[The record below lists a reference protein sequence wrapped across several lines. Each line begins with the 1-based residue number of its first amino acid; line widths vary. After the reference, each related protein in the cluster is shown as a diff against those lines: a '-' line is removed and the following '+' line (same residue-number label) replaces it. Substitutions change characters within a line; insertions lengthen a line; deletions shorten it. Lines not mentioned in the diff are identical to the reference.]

1 MVHTIAIASGKGGVG
16 KTSIAVNSALKLAL
30 DKKRVAL
37 LDADFG
43 LANAHIMLD
52 QKVDVNVSDFLNGS
66 KNIDDIIYNCF
77 ADLQL
82 IPGGSGILDIMNI
95 DSQKRWEV
103 IRSIDHLANTLDYL
117 FVDTPAG
124 ASDSSIEFASAC
136 DSVVI
141 ILVGEPTSFM
151 DAYAFIKALNLEKG
165 IDKVSVIVN
174 LAESEKSATN
184 SFEAF
189 QKICVKFLN
198 IELELLGWLPDSKV
212 ISNSIISRKPYILN
226 KNLDGNL
233 RKQVNLIVNNISRL
247 KPVKS
252 NNVRFFNSKL
262 G

>member
-103 IRSIDHLANTLDYL
+103 IRSIDHLTNTLDYL

-136 DSVVI
+136 DR
-141 ILVGEPTSFM
+141 
-151 DAYAFIKALNLEKG
+151 
-165 IDKVSVIVN
+165 
-174 LAESEKSATN
+174 
-184 SFEAF
+184 
-189 QKICVKFLN
+189 
-198 IELELLGWLPDSKV
+198 LL
-212 ISNSIISRKPYILN
+212 
-226 KNLDGNL
+226 
-233 RKQVNLIVNNISRL
+233 
-247 KPVKS
+247 
-252 NNVRFFNSKL
+252 
-262 G
+262 